1 MKNEFY
7 SRKTEKKALD
17 VGLAVRL
24 EEPMMMKTLS
34 SQDMYPVISDAI
46 ELNVNGH
53 WYGCRS
59 FSNV

>member
-24 EEPMMMKTLS
+24 EEPMMMSFGKV
-34 SQDMYPVISDAI
+34 QEEDI
-46 ELNVNGH
+46 E
-53 WYGCRS
+53 
-59 FSNV
+59 